1 MVHNATHS
9 NDPKKLERISKT
21 KDFEVIWAE
30 VVQYI
35 DDIIHLVKPKEMIM
49 FAVDGVAPRAK
60 MNQQRSRRFKTAQE
74 RHELKKLAEEAV
86 IEQDSSIGYV

>member
-1 MVHNATHS
+1 MVHKATHW
-9 NDPKKLERISKT
+9 NDQKKLERISKT

-49 FAVDGVAPRAK
+49 FAVDGAVPRAK
-60 MNQQRSRRFKTAQE
+60 INSQRSWRFRKARE
-74 RHELKKLAEEAV
+74 RHELKKLAEEGL
-86 IEQDSSIGYV
+86 IKQGYSIGYA